1 MSVLPTLRQ
10 LRYLVELA
18 ERLSFRQAA
27 DALFVTQSTLSAGIK
42 ELESVLGVALVE
54 RDQRTVRLTPLGCEV
69 VERARALLAAAEDLV
84 GAVKGAAAPLAGSLR
99 LGVIPTIA
107 PFLLPAILPPLRAK
121 YPALRLFLR
130 EDQTARLLER
140 IESGQLDFAL
150 LALPYDTGKLVVRP
164 LLQDEFW
171 YVARDDDPTAKL
183 TQFALRDLDP
193 GRILLLEEGHC
204 LRDHAITACG
214 PRGRS
219 IAPEFEAT
227 SLPTLVQ
234 MVEGGLGVT
243 LLPEMTVKAGILRG
257 TKLIAR
263 PFAARAPARTIALAA
278 RASSPLRRDFDL
290 LADLIEDQARRA
302 GKVGVPALRR
312 TGDRAKS
319 GRARQTG

>member
-1 MSVLPTLRQ
+1 MSALPTLRQ

-18 ERLSFRQAA
+18 DRLNFRQAA
-27 DALFVTQSTLSAGIK
+27 EALFVTQSTLSAGIK

-54 RDQRTVRLTPLGCEV
+54 RDQRTVRLTPVGAEV

-84 GAVKGAAAPLAGSLR
+84 GAVQSAAAPLAGTLR

-107 PFLLPAILPPLRAK
+107 PFLLPVILPPLRAK
-121 YPALRLFLR
+121 YPAVRLFLR

-140 IESGQLDFAL
+140 IEAGQLDFAL
-150 LALPYDTGKLVVRP
+150 LALPYDTGNLIVRP
-164 LLQDEFW
+164 LFEDEFW
-171 YVARDDDPTAKL
+171 YVAREDDPAAKRA
-183 TQFALRDLDP
+183 QFALRDLDP

-234 MVEGGLGVT
+234 MVEGGLGAT

-257 TKLIAR
+257 TALLAR
-263 PFAARAPARTIALAA
+263 PFAGRAPARTIALAA
-278 RASSPLRRDFDL
+278 RATTPMQRDFDL

-302 GKVGVPALRR
+302 GKAGVPALRR
-312 TGDRAKS
+312 TGTARKHRAAN
-319 GRARQTG
+319 RTG